1 MATEKQAEYDV
12 IIVGIGGLCAAK
24 TYLELDADARLL
36 ILESRATLGGV
47 WAEQNLYEGLKTN
60 NLYGTYEYSDFP
72 MDARY
77 GVKEGQ
83 HIPGAVLYRY
93 LTDYAEHFQLT
104 KRLRLRMEV
113 FEVEKLGDGWNLTTS
128 TEDGKDCTLR
138 TRKLIMCCENFDKP
152 VFNHG
157 ALRDQ
162 AEALA
167 REPNVKDVTVVGAS
181 KIGYDA
187 VYLFANDGKKV
198 DWVIR
203 KSGGGAVWMSQPWV
217 KLGPWTVM
225 LEHVACMRF
234 FSWFSPCIWGDY
246 DGFGWI
252 RGFLNRTRIGRW
264 LMDGLWER
272 VRFDVIDTAGYR
284 KEKALEHLEPLES
297 LFWTARVGI
306 HNYASDHHELIR
318 SGKVELHHK
327 DIAHLSPG
335 GTVAFDDGS
344 TRHTDAV
351 VAITG
356 WQLDPAIKY
365 KPDGTDASLGI
376 PSRSYTKSELELWAH
391 RDDEADEGILRQ
403 FPRLADPPKRKLPFT
418 QTITPFRMY
427 RGIAPPGLTAEGDRS
442 LAFLKMVHC
451 TSNMVLAETQALW
464 AFAYLNNKLDI
475 DEPDVY
481 RQTSLSSRFE
491 FVYDAISYAD
501 MLLSDLGL
509 QKHRKSSWWKERFE
523 GYTIHDYKG
532 LIDEWQATQ
541 TVPEAGEKKLL

>member
-1 MATEKQAEYDV
+1 
-12 IIVGIGGLCAAK
+12 
-24 TYLELDADARLL
+24 
-36 ILESRATLGGV
+36 
-47 WAEQNLYEGLKTN
+47 
-60 NLYGTYEYSDFP
+60 
-72 MDARY
+72 MDAKY

-104 KRLRLRMEV
+104 RRLRLRTEV
-113 FEVEKLGDGWNLTTS
+113 LEVAKSNDGWSLTTS
-128 TEDGKDCTLR
+128 TEAGNDRTVQGIYR
-138 TRKLIMCCENFDKP
+138 TRKLIMCNGLASRPNPVRIPGCENFDKP

-162 AEALA
+162 ADALA
-167 REPNVKDVTVVGAS
+167 RDPRVKNVTVVGAS

-187 VYLFANDGKKV
+187 VYLFANHGKKV

-203 KSGGGAVWMSQPWV
+203 KSGGGAVWMSQPRV

-264 LMDGLWER
+264 LMDGIWEK

-327 DIAHLSPG
+327 DIANLSSG

-365 KPDGTDASLGI
+365 KPDGIDASLGI
-376 PSRSYTKSELELWAH
+376 PSRSYRKSELEFWSHL
-391 RDDEADEGILRQ
+391 DGEADEEILRQ

-451 TSNMVLAETQALW
+451 TSNVVLAETQALW

-475 DEPDVY
+475 DEQDVY
-481 RQTSLSSRFE
+481 RQTALSSRFGKHRYPWGFSQWYPE
-491 FVYDAISYAD
+491 FVYDAVPYAD
-501 MLLSDLGL
+501 MLLTDLGL

-532 LIDEWQATQ
+532 LIDEWRATQ
-541 TVPEAGEKKLL
+541 AVHEDGEKKLL